1 MKIALSFEVRTNI
14 KLRAMKQKDVIEFEQ
29 VVERGCGMDVHKE
42 TVVVTIRGKGIK
54 TVTKSYSTFTSSL
67 IKLKEWLLKHGITHV
82 AMESTGV
89 YWKPI
94 FNVLGD
100 DFTILLVNARH
111 VKNVPGH
118 KTDKRDSGWLAKL
131 LLSGLLKGSFIPE
144 RAFREM
150 RDLARYKT
158 KLINMVAADKNR
170 FLKILEDA
178 NIKLCMVLSDVFG
191 ASGMKMINHILEHED
206 YQPEQ
211 LLYYVH
217 GHVKASRED
226 IKEALTGFITEHHR
240 FMMRTIL
247 DNMAKTEST
256 IIDIEKRLD
265 VALEPYKL
273 EKELLETIPG
283 VGSDTAIVIIA
294 EIGTDMDNFP
304 DEKHLSSWAGMS
316 PGSNESAG
324 KNKSG
329 RITYGNKHL
338 RSHLTEAGWGA
349 SRTKDT
355 YFSSKYKSLVGR
367 RGKRRT
373 IIALGH
379 KILIASY
386 FIIKDKVE
394 FKELGEDHLNN
405 YRRDKLI
412 AYYKKQIERLNPNIE
427 FDKKED
433 AA

>member
-1 MKIALSFEVRTNI
+1 M
-14 KLRAMKQKDVIEFEQ
+14 QKKDCIEFEQ

-67 IKLKEWLLKHGITHV
+67 IKLKEWLKKHGITHI
-82 AMESTGV
+82 AMESTGIF
-89 YWKPI
+89 WKPI

-100 DFTILLVNARH
+100 DFEILLVNARH

-118 KTDKRDSGWLAKL
+118 KTDKSDSRWLAKL

-144 RAFREM
+144 RPFREL
-150 RDLARYKT
+150 RNLTRYRK
-158 KLINMVAADKNR
+158 KLTNQIAADKNR
-170 FLKILEDA
+170 FLNILEDA
-178 NIKLCMVLSDVFG
+178 NIKLSMVLSDVFG
-191 ASGMKMINHILEHED
+191 ASGTKMINHILSFDDFRPED
-206 YQPEQ
+206 LMQ
-211 LLYYVH
+211 YVH
-217 GHVKASRED
+217 GKIKASRED
-226 IKEALTGFITEHHR
+226 IKEALTGYITVHHR

-247 DNMAKTEST
+247 GNIAKTEST
-256 IIDIEKRLD
+256 ISEIEEQLET
-265 VALEPYKL
+265 ALEPYKL

-283 VGSDTAIVIIA
+283 VGPDVSIGIIA
-294 EIGTDMDNFP
+294 EISTEMDNFP
-304 DEKHLSSWAGMS
+304 DHKHLASWAGMS

-329 RITYGNKHL
+329 RTTFGNRNL
-338 RSHLTEAGWGA
+338 RGLLTEGGWA
-349 SRTKDT
+349 AARTKNT

-367 RGKRRT
+367 RGKKKA

-394 FKELGEDHLNN
+394 YKELGEEYLNN
-405 YRRDKLI
+405 FRRDKLI
-412 AYYKKQIERLNPNIE
+412 AYYKKQIERLDPNLE
-427 FDKKED
+427 FDKEE